1 MTIKFYA
8 LFNKQYEYDFI
19 LKKKEWKIKRQK
31 AVSEHYYLLYIHRQ
45 QIFLKI

>member
-8 LFNKQYEYDFI
+8 LFNEQYEYDLI
-19 LKKKEWKIKRQK
+19 LKNKELKIKRQK
-31 AVSEHYYLLYIHRQ
+31 AVSEHYYLLYIRQ

>member
-19 LKKKEWKIKRQK
+19 FKRQK